1 MKDLIPVKFNEEVV
15 ITTKMLA
22 EVYECD
28 ESNIKV
34 NFNSN
39 KDKFIEG
46 KHYYKLQGEELKNL
60 RVSNPYLQI
69 SPKTRT
75 LYLWTKRGASRHCKC

>member
-22 EVYECD
+22 DVYET
-28 ESNIKV
+28 EEIRIQQ

-39 KDKFIEG
+39 QEKFKEG
-46 KHYYKLQGEELKNL
+46 KHYYVLEGE
-60 RVSNPYLQI
+60 
-69 SPKTRT
+69 
-75 LYLWTKRGASRHCKC
+75 